1 MASKPPRN
9 PVAGGALIA
18 IGAMGGTLV
27 GASRGQVTA
36 GFLIGLGAGAAIA
49 LLIWLLDRRG

>member
-1 MASKPPRN
+1 MASKTPRN

-18 IGAMGGTLV
+18 IGAMGGTMIGL
-27 GASRGQVTA
+27 SRGEVTA

-49 LLIWLLDRRG
+49 LAIWLLDRRG

>member
-18 IGAMGGTLV
+18 IGAIGGSII
-27 GASRGQVTA
+27 GMSRGQVSA
-36 GFLIGLGAGAAIA
+36 GFLIGIGAGAAIA
-49 LLIWLLDRRG
+49 LIIWLFDRRG